1 MLKTDKS
8 ITVTGNSFI
17 NDKPVVHMQASVS
30 TGGGTTS
37 HSSSIQDK
45 ALYEANKAECRQDM
59 ATFDAIVYEIE
70 DSMQMEGEVTVNEN

>member
-1 MLKTDKS
+1 MLKANKT

-17 NDKPVVHMQASVS
+17 NDKPVVHMQANVS
-30 TGGGTTS
+30 TDGGTTS

-59 ATFDAIVYEIE
+59 AAFDQMVYDIE
-70 DSMQMEGEVTVNEN
+70 DSFQEVVVNEN